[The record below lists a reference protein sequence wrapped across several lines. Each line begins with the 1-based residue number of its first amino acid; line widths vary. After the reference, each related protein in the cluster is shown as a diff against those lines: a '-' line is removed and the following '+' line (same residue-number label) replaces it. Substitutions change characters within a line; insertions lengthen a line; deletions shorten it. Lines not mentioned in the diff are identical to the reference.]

1 MFCLRGL
8 AVGVRLGDVGGF
20 PRLGRVVGGLFPV
33 PRFQPVPRVPVLG
46 FLSGVPVAAAPR
58 LNPLTRV
65 AVFGLFSRVPV
76 ASAPRYKE
84 GGPSFLRGFVTA
96 GLLLSA
102 GWVVAPRDTRV
113 HMAPKPKPR
122 GPNLSEEAKI
132 SPPWAPK

>member
-1 MFCLRGL
+1 MFCFRGL
-8 AVGVRLGDVGGF
+8 AVGVRVGG
-20 PRLGRVVGGLFPV
+20 LSRVVGGMCPL
-33 PRFQPVPRVPVLG
+33 PRVQPVTRVPVLG
-46 FLSGVPVAAAPR
+46 FFSGVPVAAAPR
-58 LNPLTRV
+58 FHPLARV